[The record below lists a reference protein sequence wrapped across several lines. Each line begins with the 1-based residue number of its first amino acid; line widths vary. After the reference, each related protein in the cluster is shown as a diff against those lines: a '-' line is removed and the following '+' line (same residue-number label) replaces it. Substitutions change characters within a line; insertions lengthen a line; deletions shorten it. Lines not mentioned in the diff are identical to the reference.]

1 MCSGEHRGLVIG
13 IGNRFRRD
21 DSVGLLAL
29 DAVRPRLPSCVE
41 VVESNGDAVALV
53 STWEDADLVVLI
65 DAVVSGGKPGTIYR
79 FDGAHRLPARFFRAA
94 SSHVLGLAEALELAR
109 ALDRLPPRVMVV
121 GIEAG
126 DVSIGEGLSEEA
138 AAAMPHAADVVIDML
153 EELHGGELEGERGV
167 GHA

>member
-1 MCSGEHRGLVIG
+1 V
-13 IGNRFRRD
+13 
-21 DSVGLLAL
+21 
-29 DAVRPRLPSCVE
+29 DA
-41 VVESNGDAVALV
+41 VESNGDAVALV
-53 STWEDADLVVLI
+53 STWEGADLAVLV

-109 ALDRLPPRVMVV
+109 ALDRLPERIMVV

-126 DVSIGEGLSEEA
+126 DVSLGQGLSDA
-138 AAAMPHAADVVIDML
+138 AAAALPRAADMVVQML
-153 EELHGGELEGERGV
+153 DDLHVAAFEGERGV